1 MQWEC
6 FAIVT
11 VLWIFS
17 VCLHEFG
24 HAIVAYKG
32 GDYTVVEKGYLT
44 MNPLLY
50 THPIYSIL
58 MPVIFI
64 FLGGIGLPG
73 GAVYINHH
81 LLRSK
86 YWETAVSFAGPV
98 MNILLVILI
107 GAAFHTGLIPADPEK
122 LSTISMA
129 FLLQLEISS
138 ILLCL
143 LPVPPLDGFQAIAP
157 WLPPDVRQKAFESS
171 NIGMFIV
178 FLALWYV
185 PFLNE
190 AFWTIVF
197 RISALLGVDPYWG
210 YQGYKAF
217 RFWENM

>member
-1 MQWEC
+1 MEWEC
-6 FAIVT
+6 FIIVT
-11 VLWIFS
+11 ILWIFS

-24 HAIVAYKG
+24 HAFVAYKG
-32 GDYTVVEKGYLT
+32 GDYTVIEKGYLT
-44 MNPLLY
+44 MNPLHY
-50 THPIYSIL
+50 THPVYSIL
-58 MPVIFI
+58 MPVVFI

-86 YWETAVSFAGPV
+86 YWDTAVSFAGPA
-98 MNILLVILI
+98 MNIVLVIVI
-107 GAAFHTGLIPADPEK
+107 GACFHLGVIPNDPTK
-122 LSTISMA
+122 LSTISIA

-157 WLPPDVRQKAFESS
+157 WLPPDVRQKAFEAS
-171 NIGMFIV
+171 NIGMFVV

-185 PFLNE
+185 PVLNDI
-190 AFWTIVF
+190 FWNIVHWF
-197 RISALLGVDPYWG
+197 CLLLGVDPYWG
-210 YQGYKAF
+210 YLGYKAF

>member
-1 MQWEC
+1 MEC
-6 FAIVT
+6 FIIVT

-44 MNPLLY
+44 MNPLNY
-50 THPIYSIL
+50 THPVYSIL
-58 MPVIFI
+58 MPVVFI
-64 FLGGIGLPG
+64 MLGGIGLPG

-81 LLRSK
+81 LLRSR
-86 YWETAVSFAGPV
+86 YWDTAVSFAGPG
-98 MNILLVILI
+98 MNIILVILI
-107 GAAFHTGLIPADPEK
+107 GTCFHLGIIPADPTK

-143 LPVPPLDGFQAIAP
+143 LPIPPLDGFQAIAP
-157 WLPPDVRQKAFESS
+157 WLPTDARQKAFEFS
-171 NIGMFIV
+171 NIGMFVV

-185 PFLNE
+185 PPIND
-190 AFWTIVF
+190 AFWTIVHW
-197 RISALLGVDPYWG
+197 LTMMLGVDPYWG
-210 YQGYKAF
+210 YLGHQAF
-217 RFWENM
+217 QFWRN